1 MNERRQLEKS
11 PGLTESSAEALDA
24 ELGISAG
31 AVSGKSEEGPVH
43 RNLIRASLGDR
54 SGSPETPRP
63 APVFTMHQQQAQ
75 AGSGATRKKSKVRDG
90 RQAKK
95 NGASK
100 QASEKK
106 RPWRSNRK
114 KDRNGLANG
123 NSSSSRNGKGR
134 SR

>member
-1 MNERRQLEKS
+1 MSERRQVEKS
-11 PGLTESSAEALDA
+11 LGLTGSSAESLDA
-24 ELGISAG
+24 ELGNSAG
-31 AVSGKSEEGPVH
+31 ATSGKSEEGPVH
-43 RNLIRASLGDR
+43 RNLIRATLGNQ
-54 SGSPETPRP
+54 SGLPETPRP

-75 AGSGATRKKSKVRDG
+75 AGSGATRKKSKVRNG

-106 RPWRSNRK
+106 RSWRSSRQK
-114 KDRNGLANG
+114 ARNGLANG